1 MMEKAIKENLSI
13 LQYSSTTAWLAGEGF
28 CISYLKFSPC
38 FLNRITAYS
47 IKAPNKKRMQAN
59 IQASMAVRPLTL
71 GVIVATEL
79 KMVTSTRKS
88 MARSVILPGTMSK
101 GRRKEIQE
109 TITHSP
115 EGR

>member
-1 MMEKAIKENLSI
+1 
-13 LQYSSTTAWLAGEGF
+13 
-28 CISYLKFSPC
+28 
-38 FLNRITAYS
+38 
-47 IKAPNKKRMQAN
+47 MQAN

-88 MARSVILPGTMSK
+88 VARSIILPGTMSI

-115 EGR
+115 AEIYQNTECLKN